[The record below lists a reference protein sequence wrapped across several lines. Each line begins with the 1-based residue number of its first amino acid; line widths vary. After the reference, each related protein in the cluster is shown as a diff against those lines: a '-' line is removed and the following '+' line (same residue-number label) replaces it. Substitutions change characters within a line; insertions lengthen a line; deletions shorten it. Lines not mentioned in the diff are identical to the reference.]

1 MQLDFILYNI
11 IKYYVTIKPV
21 HYYNIILFINKL
33 DIKKILKNNS
43 IIYFILS
50 IKYTYKMEKNFM
62 PNIFILLSHKLT
74 QEQIDALKNELKIN
88 NIILLPENL
97 QLLWGNIPPE
107 PEKIHDILNPI
118 RLWLKENAKSGDY
131 ALIQGDMGA
140 TYQMI
145 NYAFSINIHPCYT
158 TTERIS
164 LQEKDNNGTV
174 NVIKQFKHIRFRLYE
189 K

>member
-1 MQLDFILYNI
+1 
-11 IKYYVTIKPV
+11 
-21 HYYNIILFINKL
+21 
-33 DIKKILKNNS
+33 
-43 IIYFILS
+43 
-50 IKYTYKMEKNFM
+50 M

-118 RLWLKENAKSGDY
+118 RLWLKENTKSGDY

-145 NYAFSINIHPCYT
+145 NYAFEINIYPCYT

>member
-1 MQLDFILYNI
+1 
-11 IKYYVTIKPV
+11 
-21 HYYNIILFINKL
+21 
-33 DIKKILKNNS
+33 
-43 IIYFILS
+43 
-50 IKYTYKMEKNFM
+50 M
-62 PNIFILLSHKLT
+62 PNIFILLSHQFT
-74 QEQIDALKNELKIN
+74 EEQISDINSELQISS
-88 NIILLPENL
+88 IIYMPENL
-97 QLLWGNIPPE
+97 YSLWSNIPPE

-145 NYAFSINIHPCYT
+145 NYAFSINMYPCYT

-164 LQEKDNNGTV
+164 LQEKDDNGTV
-174 NVIKQFKHIRFRLYE
+174 NLIKQFKHVRFRLYE

>member
-1 MQLDFILYNI
+1 MA
-11 IKYYVTIKPV
+11 
-21 HYYNIILFINKL
+21 
-33 DIKKILKNNS
+33 
-43 IIYFILS
+43 
-50 IKYTYKMEKNFM
+50 
-62 PNIFILLSHKLT
+62 NIFILLSHKLT
-74 QEQIDALKNELKIN
+74 QEQIEALKNELQIE
-88 NIILLPENL
+88 NIIYLPKNL
-97 QLLWGNIPPE
+97 QLLWSNIPPE
-107 PEKIHDILNPI
+107 PERIHDILNPI

-164 LQEKDNNGTV
+164 MQEKDNNGTV
-174 NVIKQFKHIRFRLYE
+174 NVIKQFKHVRFRLYE